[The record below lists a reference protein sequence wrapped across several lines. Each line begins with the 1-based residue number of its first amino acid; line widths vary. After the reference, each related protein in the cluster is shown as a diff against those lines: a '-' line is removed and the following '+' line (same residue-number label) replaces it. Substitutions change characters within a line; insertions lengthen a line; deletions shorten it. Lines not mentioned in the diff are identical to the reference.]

1 MSTRIIC
8 VINDVALENINLRRE
23 HGLSLWIETEYGIV
37 LYDTGQTNEVLSHNL
52 SVLSLTPQD
61 IQALVLSHAHYDHTG
76 GLETILAVNPDIP
89 IFAHSDIFRQRFS
102 LKNGEYQFIG
112 LSQVKEDFPNR
123 FKLNLSYSQ
132 VQVVPNLWTTGEI
145 IERQELEGRSNNHFI
160 QTEEG
165 WQSDPY
171 RDDLS
176 LVLETDKGL
185 IVICGCCHA
194 GLLNTLFHVKQIF
207 KKPIISV
214 VGGTH
219 LITADGQSLDHIM
232 EVMIDSFPDLTFHL
246 NHCTGEDAFHSLA
259 KYFGDRVALF
269 PAEKS
274 IEFSG

>member
-269 PAEKS
+269 PVGKS

>member
-1 MSTRIIC
+1 M
-8 VINDVALENINLRRE
+8 ENINLRRE

-112 LSQVKEDFPNR
+112 LPQVKEDFPNR

-269 PAEKS
+269 PVGKS